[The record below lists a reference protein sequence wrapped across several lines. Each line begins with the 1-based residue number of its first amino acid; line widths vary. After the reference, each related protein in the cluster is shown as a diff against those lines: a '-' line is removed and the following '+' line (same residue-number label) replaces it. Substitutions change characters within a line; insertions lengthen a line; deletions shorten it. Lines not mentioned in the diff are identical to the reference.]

1 MLKRVMS
8 VRTKIQQFHAVKK
21 TRSLFFKEMTTF
33 CRDIYDC
40 PVKITKRKAKLRWN
54 WKLPRLEA
62 RRLQFAQD
70 PEIKKLFRQRS
81 GGEAPMSIL
90 KNKMGLS
97 RIRRRGRIKI
107 TLAVFLAA
115 TARGV
120 LRTHQCLL
128 RKAWEAMSKSKMLS
142 NYRLKSH
149 FYRFFCSTVLGSH
162 PQCSRREECW
172 GMAA

>member
-1 MLKRVMS
+1 
-8 VRTKIQQFHAVKK
+8 
-21 TRSLFFKEMTTF
+21 
-33 CRDIYDC
+33 
-40 PVKITKRKAKLRWN
+40 
-54 WKLPRLEA
+54 
-62 RRLQFAQD
+62 
-70 PEIKKLFRQRS
+70 
-81 GGEAPMSIL
+81 MSIL

-115 TARGV
+115 TALNV
-120 LRTHQCLL
+120 LRTHQWLL
-128 RKAWEAMSKSKMLS
+128 RKAWEAMSKSKILS

-149 FYRFFCSTVLGSH
+149 FYHFLCSTAPGNH